1 MNALDF
7 YLQKH
12 NCKRYDVH
20 KKTGISQ
27 QLLATHK
34 NKQVEKFSGKVLIA
48 IADTLDKTPGD
59 VLNELLALEK
69 LNPAYEVYNP
79 NELLEGLKSKYEYIL
94 IKGAYFKEVQQ
105 IMDTHLS
112 ENDRL
117 GVELGGTGAI
127 SLFIYAIDAVK
138 DLFSNSDK
146 TQKEID
152 KKLNLYKVKKITDEG
167 LLLSLKQSDY

>member
-20 KKTGISQ
+20 KKTGVSQ

-34 NKQVEKFSGKVLIA
+34 SKQVEKYSVKVINA
-48 IADTLDKTPGD
+48 IAETLGTTPGD
-59 VLNELLALEK
+59 VLNELLAIEM

-79 NELLEGLKSKYEYIL
+79 TELLEGLEAKYDYIL
-94 IKGAYFKEVQQ
+94 IKGAYFKEVKQ
-105 IMDTHLS
+105 IMDKQLT
-112 ENDRL
+112 ENERL
-117 GVELGGTGAI
+117 GVELGGDGAI
-127 SLFIYAIDAVK
+127 SILIYAIEAVK

-146 TQKEID
+146 KEKEID
-152 KKLNLYKVKKITDEG
+152 KKLNLYKIKKVTDEG
-167 LLLSLKQSDY
+167 LLLVLKQLDF

>member
-1 MNALDF
+1 MNALDL
-7 YLQKH
+7 YLHTH
-12 NCKRYDVH
+12 NIKRYDIH

-34 NKQVEKFSGKVLIA
+34 NKKVEKFSGKVLIA
-48 IADTLDKTPGD
+48 IADTLGKTPGD
-59 VLNELLALEK
+59 VLNELLALEQ

-79 NELLEGLKSKYEYIL
+79 DELLAGLKAKYDYIL
-94 IKGAYFKEVQQ
+94 IKGAYFKEVKQ
-105 IMDTHLS
+105 IMDSHLS

-127 SLFIYAIDAVK
+127 SLLIYAIDIVK

-152 KKLNLYKVKKITDEG
+152 KKLNLYTVKKVTDEG
-167 LLLSLKQSDY
+167 LLLSLKQIDY

>member
-1 MNALDF
+1 MNTLDF

-34 NKQVEKFSGKVLIA
+34 NKQIKQYSGKVLFA
-48 IADTLDKTPGD
+48 IADTLGKTPGD
-59 VLNELLALEK
+59 VLNELLTLER

-79 NELLEGLKSKYEYIL
+79 NELLAGLEAKFDYII
-94 IKGAYFKEVQQ
+94 IKGAYFKEVKQ
-105 IMDTHLS
+105 IMETHLS
-112 ENDRL
+112 ENERL
-117 GVELGGTGAI
+117 GVELGGNGAI
-127 SLFIYAIDAVK
+127 SLLISAIDKVK
-138 DLFSNSDK
+138 ELFSHADK
-146 TQKEID
+146 TEKEID

-167 LLLSLKQSDY
+167 LLLSLKQLDY